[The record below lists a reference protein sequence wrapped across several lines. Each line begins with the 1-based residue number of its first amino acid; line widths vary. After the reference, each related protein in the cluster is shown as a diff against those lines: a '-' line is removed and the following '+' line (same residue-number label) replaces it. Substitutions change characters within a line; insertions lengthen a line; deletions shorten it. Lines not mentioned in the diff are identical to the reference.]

1 MNNLVDDL
9 SKGLFDDDC
18 NIGPEDVD
26 NLDVYNLE
34 LDEINN
40 EALNIAG
47 NKINNLLKLYNN
59 KEFCENNP
67 EFKRRVDNEIDSLR
81 RLIKMANTNEVIH
94 DNLAKAISQN
104 PNNASLYM
112 ALARLQNNSMSLQ
125 SQISTT
131 LNDFI
136 KFCRSYQTEIN
147 FNQDTNS
154 SETTSGTRE
163 AEDGSMTSRGMR
175 AFVQEM
181 NKDE

>member
-1 MNNLVDDL
+1 MSNLVDDL
-9 SKGLFDDDC
+9 RKGLFDDDC

-26 NLDVYNLE
+26 NLGVVFNLE

-40 EALNIAG
+40 EALNIAD

-131 LNDFI
+131 LNEFI
-136 KFCRSYQTEIN
+136 KFCKSYQTEIN
-147 FNQDTNS
+147 FNQESNA
-154 SETTSGTRE
+154 SETSSGTRE
-163 AEDGSMTSRGMR
+163 FEDGSMTSRGMR

-181 NKDE
+181 NKD